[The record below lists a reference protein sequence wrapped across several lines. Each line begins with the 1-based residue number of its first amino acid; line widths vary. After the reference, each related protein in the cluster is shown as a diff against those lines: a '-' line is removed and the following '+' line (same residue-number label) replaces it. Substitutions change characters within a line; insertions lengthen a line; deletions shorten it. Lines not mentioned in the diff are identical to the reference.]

1 MAMVSNPTLLRGVF
15 PRSWLGHDQVGL
27 ELVSNAGTS
36 GTCIGIDSTV
46 EVRECEVAIG
56 YIGRITCFVVPRL
69 EVRDLGAAD
78 TQQYP
83 QDLQVGYLL
92 CERGIQA
99 AAALLDEREVE
110 SRSVRDGL

>member
-1 MAMVSNPTLLRGVF
+1 MMETGPSFSLRNK
-15 PRSWLGHDQVGL
+15 VGSGMIR
-27 ELVSNAGTS
+27 LVWNSISNAGTS

-78 TQQYP
+78 TQQDP